1 MATSQDKWVR
11 KEENECLYFE
21 EMVLGTVLSLS
32 LSFSLSTIINVQKRG
47 RKRERLLQAF
57 LFLLTGRLIQ

>member
-11 KEENECLYFE
+11 KEENACLYFE
-21 EMVLGTVLSLS
+21 EMVLATVLSLS
-32 LSFSLSTIINVQKRG
+32 LSLRTSSTVINVQKRG

-57 LFLLTGRLIQ
+57 LY

>member
-21 EMVLGTVLSLS
+21 EMVLGTALSLS
-32 LSFSLSTIINVQKRG
+32 LSLSTIINVQKRG

>member
-11 KEENECLYFE
+11 KEENACLYFE
-21 EMVLGTVLSLS
+21 EMILAMVLSLS
-32 LSFSLSTIINVQKRG
+32 LSLRTSSTVINVQKRG

-57 LFLLTGRLIQ
+57 LY